1 MGQEETTLDFEGFTQ
16 ITATELRA
24 KTRDI
29 LERARFQGEK
39 FVVSTHGKEMVVVM
53 GITQMDTFAIPNS
66 GDRLQSSSQ

>member
-53 GITQMDTFAIPNS
+53 GMNEFAMAL
-66 GDRLQSSSQ
+66 GK